1 MPDWCLTIDLR
12 LSMRPYMYM
21 GRYCPKEGKKRRK
34 RTCHAQAHQCVKTL
48 QIIIKK

>member
-34 RTCHAQAHQCVKTL
+34 MTFHSQSHQFLKTL
-48 QIIIKK
+48 HIIIKK